1 MDNEICI
8 LGAGG
13 HAKVVIEIAEL
24 SGVKISG
31 VYDHNHNVMQILQ
44 YPVFH
49 NLSQLANTKNVFV
62 ALGGNE
68 SRKKN
73 AEALPKH
80 GINLIHPT
88 AVISRSVQL
97 GFGNVIMAGA
107 IVNSSTK
114 IGNHCIINS
123 GSCIDHDC
131 VIENYAHISPR
142 AALAGNVKVGEGAQ
156 IGIGASV
163 KQNITIGNWAI
174 VGAGAVVLKDVP
186 DFAIVVGNP
195 AKYLKSN
202 ILSERL

>member
-49 NLSQLANTKNVFV
+49 NLSQLANAENVFV

-80 GINLIHPT
+80 GIKALDLEPKHQIL
-88 AVISRSVQL
+88 VIPSHALQR
-97 GFGNVIMAGA
+97 AG
-107 IVNSSTK
+107 
-114 IGNHCIINS
+114 GRR
-123 GSCIDHDC
+123 G
-131 VIENYAHISPR
+131 
-142 AALAGNVKVGEGAQ
+142 
-156 IGIGASV
+156 
-163 KQNITIGNWAI
+163 
-174 VGAGAVVLKDVP
+174 
-186 DFAIVVGNP
+186 
-195 AKYLKSN
+195 
-202 ILSERL
+202 